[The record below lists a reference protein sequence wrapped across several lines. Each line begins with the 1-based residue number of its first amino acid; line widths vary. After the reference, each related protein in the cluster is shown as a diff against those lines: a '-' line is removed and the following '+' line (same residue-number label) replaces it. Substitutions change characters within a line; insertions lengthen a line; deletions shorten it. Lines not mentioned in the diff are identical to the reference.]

1 MKEERGAALRQRRPS
16 CCHLLIFEYSL
27 QVHFDLG
34 VRYRFVRLG
43 QVVATLSSS
52 CVHNVWQI
60 LDWSSCLMTLR
71 RQQSD
76 RRRRCTVIMAV
87 RLHDIRLHLIDIL
100 NINESV
106 VY

>member
-1 MKEERGAALRQRRPS
+1 
-16 CCHLLIFEYSL
+16 
-27 QVHFDLG
+27 
-34 VRYRFVRLG
+34 
-43 QVVATLSSS
+43 
-52 CVHNVWQI
+52 
-60 LDWSSCLMTLR
+60 MTLR